1 MAQLCSICTHP
12 QRAEID
18 QAILAG
24 TPLRNIAKQYSVSAT
39 ALHRHK
45 KNSHIEQQLVKAEE
59 AKEIATA
66 DQLLADLVSAKE
78 RLEALGRRAETA
90 GDLKAAIAAVRES
103 VRIIEITAKMLGELK
118 GDGTTVNVN
127 IIETQFND
135 FRTAVVGVMCPDCQR
150 RLAEQLRARVGK

>member
-18 QAILAG
+18 QAIVSG
-24 TPLRNIAKQYSVSAT
+24 DPNRRIAAQYGVSENAIR
-39 ALHRHK
+39 RHK
-45 KNSHIEQQLVKAEE
+45 KNGHIEQQLVKAEE
-59 AKEIATA
+59 SKEIATA

-78 RLEALGRRAETA
+78 RLEDLGQRAETA

>member
-18 QAILAG
+18 QAILTG
-24 TPLRNIAKQYSVSAT
+24 TPLRNIAERYSVSTT

-45 KNSHIEQQLVKAEE
+45 KNGHIEQQLVKAEE

-78 RLEALGRRAETA
+78 RLESLGQSAETA

-118 GDGTTVNVN
+118 GEGTTVNVN